1 MTIKLEIRENNML
14 AVRASAVLTRSESN
28 EVKKE
33 IVAIIK
39 KQGKINVLVIIDEEL
54 AMAWLLQ

>member
-1 MTIKLEIRENNML
+1 ML